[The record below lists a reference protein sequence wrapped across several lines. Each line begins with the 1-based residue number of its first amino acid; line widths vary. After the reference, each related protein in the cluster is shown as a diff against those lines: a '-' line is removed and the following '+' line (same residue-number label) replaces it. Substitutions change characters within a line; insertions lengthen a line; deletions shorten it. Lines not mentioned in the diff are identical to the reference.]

1 MKILFDITGIKTKY
15 QTVSDLQHIIS
26 GKEHCRPEQIRI
38 DMGYVESNKDL
49 ILQTAESWNEA
60 LETRA
65 MKAAENCSIPDNIR
79 DLQAAV
85 NDISDIW
92 SRDSSMGII
101 YDRRVMG
108 EDIYPYAYGIKT
120 TMTPEIKAD
129 IMAHPDKYAV
139 TTINITKSEVTK

>member
-1 MKILFDITGIKTKY
+1 MI
-15 QTVSDLQHIIS
+15 SNLQYIIS
-26 GKEHCRPEQIRI
+26 SKEHCRPEHIEI
-38 DMGYVESNKDL
+38 STSYIESDKNL

-60 LETRA
+60 LKTRA
-65 MKAAENCSIPDNIR
+65 MKAAENCSIPDSIR

-101 YDRRVMG
+101 YDRRVTG
-108 EDIYPYAYGIKT
+108 EDTYPYAYDIKT

-129 IMAHPDKYAV
+129 IMAHPNKYAI
-139 TTINITKSEVTK
+139 TTITIKK